1 MSVSLSL
8 LTVSVSNE
16 QCIYHGRHPFSLKS
30 VLKWFHF
37 AFPYRLSEEKI
48 DPFENVKRTVDE
60 DGCRRR
66 SLFETIR

>member
-48 DPFENVKRTVDE
+48 DPF
-60 DGCRRR
+60 
-66 SLFETIR
+66 